1 MDTQTRNYCLRAAAC
16 LKSEVTDD
24 REVHITL
31 SERDSPVLRKLGHGL
46 LAAYLVDEGE
56 YFSYVQHGHLADA
69 LLSCDEL
76 HAHAVANLS
85 ALAEKDAEVRPYGNI
100 YAVLMGGNFEA
111 SIILVEEFWS
121 EWYAQLAP
129 DGFLAAFPARDL
141 LAFGN
146 ASAAVVSELNE
157 FLERVNH
164 GLDHPLNSNL
174 FRRVGSAWVPF
185 LG

>member
-1 MDTQTRNYCLRAAAC
+1 MDTQTRNYCLRAVAY
-16 LKSEVTDD
+16 LKGEVTDD
-24 REVHITL
+24 QEAHITL
-31 SERDSPVLRKLGHGL
+31 SETDSPVLRNLGHGL

-56 YFSYVQHGHLADA
+56 YFSYVQYRHLADS
-69 LLSCDEL
+69 LLTCDEL
-76 HAHAVANLS
+76 HAQAVANLT
-85 ALAEKDAEVRPYGNI
+85 ALAEKHVEVRPYGNI

-111 SIILVEEFWS
+111 SIILVDKFWS

-146 ASAAVVSELNE
+146 ASAAVISELNE

-185 LG
+185 FG